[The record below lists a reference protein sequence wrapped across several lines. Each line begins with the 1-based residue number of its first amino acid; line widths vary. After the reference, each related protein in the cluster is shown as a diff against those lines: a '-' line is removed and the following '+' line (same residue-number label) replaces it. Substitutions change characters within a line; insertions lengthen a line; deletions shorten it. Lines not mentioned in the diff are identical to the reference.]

1 MKEATQLI
9 HMTKHAIANWKHR
22 KLSFKRHQHHDVVG
36 SLLGVV
42 ATIGFSVFGAKD
54 SQSIDSWKDM
64 PAISAGSM
72 TARHKVPNF

>member
-42 ATIGFSVFGAKD
+42 ATIGFSVFGVKV
-54 SQSIDSWKDM
+54 SHSRDSWKYM
-64 PAISAGSM
+64 PATSAGS
-72 TARHKVPNF
+72 TIARHQVPNF